1 MLDLFVKLTIYL
13 PRRAAARRELSL
25 THDGVCRAENHVVDV
40 AVQEYHLLSFLD
52 GREAE
57 TRENQELHPTH
68 GEKPRTLSRPQMEL
82 GIGFEPMTC
91 GLQSRRSTN

>member
-1 MLDLFVKLTIYL
+1 M
-13 PRRAAARRELSL
+13 AAVRRESSL
-25 THDGVCRAENHVVDV
+25 THDGVCRAENHIVDV

-57 TRENQELHPTH
+57 TRENQELRPTH
-68 GEKPRTLSRPQMEL
+68 GEKTPRTLSRPQMEL

-91 GLQSRRSTN
+91 GLQSRCSTN